1 MRMEKTTD
9 KPLSAGDMND
19 EYSRGPIDD
28 IDCLNFFERAVQDPC
43 CEACDTEDA
52 DEELRA
58 KLSSFNFQPDSSPCN
73 AKCQQTL
80 NPLCKIDEGLP
91 AESELAPSRNGSVSE
106 ANSDTNSIAS
116 TVHDPVDS
124 KYGGMPSLRKAKTTS
139 YFTSSSSNN
148 TTMRNPLKKCNTNIN
163 GLLVNGRSSS
173 SSRQS
178 IPELFSGA
186 CTKKKNNVLLKSE
199 TPNSEF
205 STNSL
210 QHCNSR
216 SFSLPRSRS
225 RSSAI
230 AIPTHLYGLEKYVS
244 PELDTLTAD
253 PEESIER
260 FSNNRPRE
268 ISSCCP
274 NDTGDTSSSLSHSN
288 TSSSL
293 NFPLGTNTNQFHQPR
308 QPVQQQQ
315 SSKPNFGAG
324 RKKSFI
330 EMSLASSFAG

>member
-1 MRMEKTTD
+1 MEKPTE
-9 KPLSAGDMND
+9 KPLSARDITDDYYGGSM
-19 EYSRGPIDD
+19 DD

-58 KLSSFNFQPDSSPCN
+58 KLSNFNFQSESSPCSG
-73 AKCQQTL
+73 KCQQML
-80 NPLCKIDEGLP
+80 NPLCEIDERQP
-91 AESELAPSRNGSVSE
+91 AISELVRSRNDSISE

-116 TVHDPVDS
+116 SIHDPNDS
-124 KYGGMPSLRKAKTTS
+124 KYEAMPSLRKAKTTS
-139 YFTSSSSNN
+139 YFTSSSANN
-148 TTMRNPLKKCNTNIN
+148 TSMRNPLKKCSTNVN
-163 GLLVNGRSSS
+163 GLLVNGRNSS

-186 CTKKKNNVLLKSE
+186 CTKKKNNILLKNE
-199 TPNSEF
+199 TPHSEL
-205 STNSL
+205 SNNSL
-210 QHCNSR
+210 QHSNTR

-253 PEESIER
+253 PEEGIQSSLNTCHHEV
-260 FSNNRPRE
+260 
-268 ISSCCP
+268 SSCSL
-274 NDTGDTSSSLSHSN
+274 NDTGDTNLSLPHSDNSSA
-288 TSSSL
+288 L
-293 NFPLGTNTNQFHQPR
+293 NFPLGTNTNQCHLRR
-308 QPVQQQQ
+308 QQVQQQQ
-315 SSKPNFGAG
+315 FSKANFGAG

-330 EMSLASSFAG
+330 EMSLANSFAG

>member
-1 MRMEKTTD
+1 MEKTTD

-80 NPLCKIDEGLP
+80 NPLCKIDEALP

-163 GLLVNGRSSS
+163 GLLVSSS

-186 CTKKKNNVLLKSE
+186 CTK
-199 TPNSEF
+199 
-205 STNSL
+205 
-210 QHCNSR
+210 
-216 SFSLPRSRS
+216 
-225 RSSAI
+225 
-230 AIPTHLYGLEKYVS
+230 
-244 PELDTLTAD
+244 
-253 PEESIER
+253 
-260 FSNNRPRE
+260 
-268 ISSCCP
+268 
-274 NDTGDTSSSLSHSN
+274 
-288 TSSSL
+288 
-293 NFPLGTNTNQFHQPR
+293 
-308 QPVQQQQ
+308 
-315 SSKPNFGAG
+315 
-324 RKKSFI
+324 RKTTYY
-330 EMSLASSFAG
+330 

>member
-1 MRMEKTTD
+1 
-9 KPLSAGDMND
+9 MND

-80 NPLCKIDEGLP
+80 NPLCKIDEALP

-116 TVHDPVDS
+116 TVHDP
-124 KYGGMPSLRKAKTTS
+124 Y
-139 YFTSSSSNN
+139 
-148 TTMRNPLKKCNTNIN
+148 
-163 GLLVNGRSSS
+163 GRSSS

-205 STNSL
+205 SSNSL

-244 PELDTLTAD
+244 PGLDTLTAD